1 MSLRMGSGNIYGRC
15 GRRAVYYVIIITV
28 KCDCWCFDLKRSTSV
43 RVAWHC
49 GEKGFSQLLMSLDR
63 NKWHPQFQIFIVT
76 ILLCIVRY
84 YHHYYYGVKLR
95 GGKNNSFD
103 LSIFCLGTAGMVVN
117 RWVHVLFLFRQ
128 AYRWALSKMLSS
140 EKCDFDVLHTCI
152 MQTIG

>member
-1 MSLRMGSGNIYGRC
+1 MNLRMGSGNIYRRC
-15 GRRAVYYVIIITV
+15 GRCTVYYIIITV

-43 RVAWHC
+43 CVARHC

-63 NKWHPQFQIFIVT
+63 NKWHPQFQIFSVT
-76 ILLCIVRY
+76 ITMYSY

-95 GGKNNSFD
+95 GGKNNSLD
-103 LSIFCLGTAGMVVN
+103 LSIFCLGTASMVVN

-128 AYRWALSKMLSS
+128 AYRWVLSKMLSS